1 MCISVPRGRPLT
13 TPVRQVRVLVTLS
26 LALLGFVATAALEP
40 LLLGGRHELAAGQ
53 THDGTVTVIAGDL
66 MIAPSARLDG
76 ALTLIGGR
84 LELSGTV
91 DGTVHAYGATVELR
105 DGSRVD
111 GSLELTAS
119 ELTRDAGSVVA
130 GTVRRDA
137 DWRVDIDVPRSWER
151 ALPRGRTL
159 PWTVPTAAVGTDL
172 QAAWIVL
179 QAGLMA
185 LLAFVLARLV
195 PFRLDRIGNAVTAD
209 PVRAGLSGLLAAVVT
224 VLAAAFLA
232 VTLIGIPVAM
242 LVALAAWLATLLGL
256 AAMADRLGQRVWPEG
271 RDRGGR
277 AALGGFLLGLGW
289 AALVF
294 VPSLGGP
301 LRSIA
306 GLVAFGA
313 VVRTRV
319 GEGPPRPVAPGGQGV
334 RDQDAQSGGDA
345 EGRPR

>member
-1 MCISVPRGRPLT
+1 MIHPRY
-13 TPVRQVRVLVTLS
+13 VRVFLTLS
-26 LALLGFVATAALEP
+26 LASLCLVATASLEP
-40 LLLGGRHELAAGQ
+40 LLLGGRHELAAAE

-66 MIAPSARLDG
+66 TIAAGARLDG

-84 LELSGTV
+84 LALLGTV

-105 DGSRVD
+105 DGSRIG

-119 ELTRDAGSVVA
+119 ELVRDGGSVVTGA
-130 GTVRRDA
+130 VHRDA
-137 DWRVDIDVPRSWER
+137 DWRVDIDVPRDWER

-172 QAAWIVL
+172 QAFWIVL

-185 LLAFVLARLV
+185 LLAFVLARLA
-195 PFRLDRIGNAVTAD
+195 PFRLDRIGDAVVGD

-224 VLAAAFLA
+224 ALAAALLA

-256 AAMADRLGQRVWPEG
+256 AAMADRLGQRTWPEG
-271 RDRGGR
+271 RDRGAR

-289 AALVF
+289 AALAF
-294 VPSLGGP
+294 VPILGGP
-301 LRSIA
+301 VRSVA
-306 GLVAFGA
+306 GLVALGA

-319 GEGPPRPVAPGGQGV
+319 GEGSRRPATSPE
-334 RDQDAQSGGDA
+334 R
-345 EGRPR
+345 